1 MNAPVRSYL
10 SSAVAVIGV
19 SGLVST
25 AAISPHELDEPDHPA
40 VALTAQSQL
49 LPQPAVDFLT
59 SPLVL
64 IDRQATFHI
73 ELLTDFLVT
82 GADLFGRIPP
92 IAGTLLQD
100 IGNGTPLPTALSRAL
115 RDFADVEFE
124 AGRELVGFAEE
135 WANFQI
141 QFLRDLV
148 AGLPDVIADGPFG
161 QLATAALDVASQVV
175 EGVVAFANAV
185 ITAAETVV
193 GDVLGEDTEAPAP
206 ASAVVAAESTP
217 QQSATP
223 ALLRTVEPQPAADE
237 TGESVDVSP
246 AETTE
251 PSDDGPSDEETSDE
265 ETSEDS
271 SDETEEPTE
280 DSPVTAT
287 TSTTRQPRLP
297 RSIAEVR
304 EALSGPSA
312 RNQDSDATADTA
324 DAKSDTKS
332 DGDDAGHDR
341 GDGGGGGDA
350 E

>member
-1 MNAPVRSYL
+1 MNAPIRSCL

-25 AAISPHELDEPDHPA
+25 AAISPPELDEPDHRA

-49 LPQPAVDFLT
+49 LPPPAVDALT

-82 GADLFGRIPP
+82 GAELFGRIPP
-92 IAGTLLQD
+92 IAGALLQD

-124 AGRELVGFAEE
+124 AGRELVGFAED

-141 QFLRDLV
+141 QFMRDLV

-161 QLATAALDVASQVV
+161 QLVNAALDVASLIV
-175 EGVVAFANAV
+175 EGVVAFSHAV
-185 ITAAETVV
+185 ITVAETVV
-193 GDVLGEDTEAPAP
+193 GDVLGEDAEAPAP
-206 ASAVVAAESTP
+206 ASAVVAAETTP
-217 QQSATP
+217 QPSAKP

-237 TGESVDVSP
+237 TGKSVDVDVSP

-251 PSDDGPSDEETSDE
+251 PSADGTSDE

-271 SDETEEPTE
+271 SGEAEEPTE

-287 TSTTRQPRLP
+287 TATTRQPRVP

-312 RNQDSDATADTA
+312 RSEDSDASADTP
-324 DAKSDTKS
+324 DTKSDAKS
-332 DGDDAGHDR
+332 DGDDGGHDR
-341 GDGGGGGDA
+341 EDGGGGGDGGDS